1 MRKLI
6 SLQQLID
13 QAQKDGMDPRDL
25 AVDEDDV
32 FSLDE
37 LDDDLEENPEENPD
51 EEE

>member
-13 QAQKDGMDPRDL
+13 QAEKDGIDPRDL

-37 LDDDLEENPEENPD
+37 LDDDLEANPEDD
-51 EEE
+51 E

>member
-6 SLQQLID
+6 SLQQLFD
-13 QAQKDGMDPRDL
+13 QAEKDGIDPRDL

-37 LDDDLEENPEENPD
+37 LDDDLEENPEDD
-51 EEE
+51 E

>member
-6 SLQQLID
+6 SLQQLLD
-13 QAQKDGMDPRDL
+13 QAEKDGTDPRDL

-37 LDDDLEENPEENPD
+37 LDDDAED
-51 EEE
+51 AADDTEEED

>member
-13 QAQKDGMDPRDL
+13 QAEKDGTDPRDL
-25 AVDEDDV
+25 AVDEDDI

-37 LDDDLEENPEENPD
+37 LDDDLEENPEE
-51 EEE
+51 EG

>member
-13 QAQKDGMDPRDL
+13 QAQKDGMDVRDL

-32 FSLDE
+32 FSLNE
-37 LDDDLEENPEENPD
+37 LDDDLEENPD

>member
-6 SLQQLID
+6 SVQQLID
-13 QAQKDGMDPRDL
+13 QAQKDGLEPSDL

-37 LDDDLEENPEENPD
+37 LDDDDDESD
-51 EEE
+51 EED